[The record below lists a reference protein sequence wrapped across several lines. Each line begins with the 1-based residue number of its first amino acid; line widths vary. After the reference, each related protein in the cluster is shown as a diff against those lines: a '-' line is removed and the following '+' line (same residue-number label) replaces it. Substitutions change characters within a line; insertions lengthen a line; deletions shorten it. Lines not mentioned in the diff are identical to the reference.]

1 MPKFNITAVGSGE
14 SKPANEMRW
23 VNLGQLEDDPMNEE
37 IYNTDGIEELAAD
50 IELNGLM
57 QYPLVR
63 FMPGGMYRIISGH
76 RRVKAIRL
84 LAKKDKT
91 QWKTIPVILDSDKD
105 ETSIAIKLISANAVN
120 RHMTRRE
127 QYLQALKLYE
137 LLTEQK
143 EKENL
148 PGRVRDMVAK
158 KLNISS
164 GSVGA
169 YLQMSNNL
177 IALLLEYY
185 LDGSLSKSAAIEM
198 SKLPEEKQEQLLDKI
213 ESELILPDMI
223 TPEFIKRE
231 FPEEYITHKSENPCE
246 SSEAESENAS
256 ESVSHSD
263 TQEQEE
269 MPKTWT
275 PTSGWVKLPEER
287 RLKIM
292 QMMKEGGATNI
303 EPCEQC
309 HTSTECVGCCKICI
323 TTCNARQGCHRE
335 QGNIRQEQEKSVS
348 ERDTQKDE
356 NVHTDTTPKY
366 WNSISGYV
374 KDNLH
379 HPRYHFECEECY
391 KATGYCQGCCARCKN
406 HCHFYQQCAKEKK
419 KQDLRDKY
427 ENDEIVITSAIN
439 SLIGYSVG
447 IKESCKNIRE
457 IAGGSC
463 PPECPLCVEGMCNLP
478 DNYPHSYFLREARR
492 NNKELDYMMKRAGV

>member
-23 VNLGQLEDDPMNEE
+23 VNLSQLEDDPMNEE

-84 LAKKDKT
+84 LARKDKT
-91 QWKTIPVILDSDKD
+91 QWKTIPVILDSDTD

-185 LDGSLSKSAAIEM
+185 LDGSLSKSAAIEA
-198 SKLPEEKQEQLLDKI
+198 SKLPEEDQETLLEAIECGDIEPQLLSADIIRSHFAKSFEDSKDEPEEI
-213 ESELILPDMI
+213 ESDSAGEG
-223 TPEFIKRE
+223 
-231 FPEEYITHKSENPCE
+231 
-246 SSEAESENAS
+246 
-256 ESVSHSD
+256 VSHSD
-263 TQEQEE
+263 TQEQVE

-275 PTSGWVKLPEER
+275 PTSGWVELPAER
-287 RLKIM
+287 RLEIM
-292 QMMKEGGATNI
+292 QMMKVVGATNI
-303 EPCEQC
+303 EPCDQC
-309 HTSTECVGCCKICI
+309 HTSTGCVGCCK
-323 TTCNARQGCHRE
+323 TCLAGCGAIQKCHRE
-335 QGNIRQEQEKSVS
+335 QALTRQEQEKSVS
-348 ERDTQKDE
+348 ERETQAKENTASDTKPAPE
-356 NVHTDTTPKY
+356 FWTSN
-366 WNSISGYV
+366 SGYV
-374 KDNLH
+374 EGSPIYLPN
-379 HPRYHFECEECY
+379 RVECHVCHE
-391 KATGYCQGCCARCKN
+391 ATGCQGCCYKCKK
-406 HCHFYQQCAKEKK
+406 HCELYQECADKKRIQALQDSYGDRYHEASTLFHNMIFYAER
-419 KQDLRDKY
+419 L
-427 ENDEIVITSAIN
+427 
-439 SLIGYSVG
+439 
-447 IKESCKNIRE
+447 KNGCDRIIE
-457 IAGGSC
+457 FAGGC
-463 PPECPLCVEGMCNLP
+463 TPDCPLCVDGTCNLP
-478 DNYPHSYFLREARR
+478 DHYPHSDDFLLEARE
-492 NNKELDYMMKRAGV
+492 NNKQLDYDMERAGV

>member
-23 VNLGQLEDDPMNEE
+23 VNLSQLEDDPMNEE

-169 YLQMSNNL
+169 FLQLANNL
-177 IALLLEYY
+177 NGILLNYY
-185 LDGSLSKSAAIEM
+185 LNGSMSKSAAIEA
-198 SKLPEEKQEQLLDKI
+198 SKLPDEEQDALIEAIEYGDIEPPQLLSADIIRAHFAEYFEDGKG
-213 ESELILPDMI
+213 EQDE
-223 TPEFIKRE
+223 IK
-231 FPEEYITHKSENPCE
+231 SGG
-246 SSEAESENAS
+246 AD

-269 MPKTWT
+269 KPKTWT
-275 PTSGWVKLPEER
+275 PTSGLVKLPEKR
-287 RLKIM
+287 RLEIM
-292 QMMKEGGATNI
+292 QMINEVGATNI
-303 EPCEQC
+303 EPCDQC
-309 HTSTECVGCCKICI
+309 HIATGCVGCCKACI
-323 TTCNARQGCHRE
+323 VKCSAMQGCHRE
-335 QGNIRQEQEKSVS
+335 QALTRQEQEKSVS
-348 ERDTQKDE
+348 ESDTRSTPE
-356 NVHTDTTPKY
+356 FWTVH
-366 WNSISGYV
+366 SGYV
-374 KDNLH
+374 KGKYPYPIYSVDCH
-379 HPRYHFECEECY
+379 ECHE
-391 KATGYCQGCCARCKN
+391 ATNCQGCCKKCNN
-406 HCHFYQQCAKEKK
+406 HCELYRECADKK
-419 KQDLRDKY
+419 RKQ
-427 ENDEIVITSAIN
+427 A
-439 SLIGYSVG
+439 
-447 IKESCKNIRE
+447 IKESYGDRFLEALDAINEVSYNAIKIKTACDKLIKL
-457 IAGGSC
+457 AGGC
-463 PPECPLCVEGMCNLP
+463 TPDCPLYVDGTCNLP
-478 DNYPHSYFLREARR
+478 DHYPHSDDFLLEARE
-492 NNKELDYMMKRAGV
+492 NNKQLGYDMERAGV

>member
-23 VNLGQLEDDPMNEE
+23 VNLSQLEDDPMNEE

-91 QWKTIPVILDSDKD
+91 QWKTIPVVLDSDTD

-127 QYLQALKLYE
+127 QFLQALKLYE

-164 GSVGA
+164 GNVGA
-169 YLQMSNNL
+169 FLQLANNL
-177 IALLLEYY
+177 NGILLNYY
-185 LDGSLSKSAAIEM
+185 LDGSMSKSAAIEA
-198 SKLPEEKQEQLLDKI
+198 SKLPDEEQDALIEAIEYGDIDPPQLLSADIIRAHFAKYF
-213 ESELILPDMI
+213 EDGKEEQD
-223 TPEFIKRE
+223 EIK
-231 FPEEYITHKSENPCE
+231 SGG
-246 SSEAESENAS
+246 AD

-263 TQEQEE
+263 TQEQVEI
-269 MPKTWT
+269 PKTWT

-287 RLKIM
+287 RLEIM
-292 QMMKEGGATNI
+292 QRISVVGATNI
-303 EPCEQC
+303 EPCDQC
-309 HTSTECVGCCKICI
+309 HTSTGCVGCCK
-323 TTCNARQGCHRE
+323 TCLAGCGAIQKCHRE
-335 QGNIRQEQEKSVS
+335 QALTRQAQEKSVS
-348 ERDTQKDE
+348 ECDTQKDE
-356 NVHTDTTPKY
+356 DAHIDTMPRY
-366 WNSISGYV
+366 WNPSSGYV
-374 KDNLH
+374 KDDAH
-379 HPRYHFECEECY
+379 YPRYELECEECY
-391 KATGYCQGCCARCKN
+391 KATINCQGCCARCQN
-406 HCHFYQQCAKEKK
+406 RCHYYQECAKEKK
-419 KQDLRDKY
+419 KQDLKDKY
-427 ENDEIVITSAIN
+427 GNGEIIVSSAIRN
-439 SLIGYSVG
+439 LIGHSVG
-447 IKESCKNIRE
+447 IKESCDDIRE
-457 IAGGSC
+457 IAGGC
-463 PPECPLCVEGMCNLP
+463 PRECPLCVDGTCNLP
-478 DNYPHSYFLREARR
+478 DYAPSNIEFLMAARATNR
-492 NNKELDYMMKRAGV
+492 ELDYEMEKARK

>member
-1 MPKFNITAVGSGE
+1 MPKFSITAVGSGE

-23 VNLGQLEDDPMNEE
+23 VNLSQLEDDPMNEE

-63 FMPGGMYRIISGH
+63 FMPGGVYRIISGH

-91 QWKTIPVILDSDKD
+91 QWKTIPVVLDSDTD

-127 QYLQALKLYE
+127 QFLQALKLYE

-198 SKLPEEKQEQLLDKI
+198 SKLPEEKQEQFLDKI

-231 FPEEYITHKSENPCE
+231 FHEEYMTHKSANPCE
-246 SSEAESENAS
+246 SSEAEKGTAS
-256 ESVSHSD
+256 ESVTRRIRNILYLIPSFLLNFGHL
-263 TQEQEE
+263 
-269 MPKTWT
+269 T
-275 PTSGWVKLPEER
+275 P
-287 RLKIM
+287 
-292 QMMKEGGATNI
+292 AT
-303 EPCEQC
+303 
-309 HTSTECVGCCKICI
+309 
-323 TTCNARQGCHRE
+323 
-335 QGNIRQEQEKSVS
+335 
-348 ERDTQKDE
+348 
-356 NVHTDTTPKY
+356 
-366 WNSISGYV
+366 
-374 KDNLH
+374 
-379 HPRYHFECEECY
+379 
-391 KATGYCQGCCARCKN
+391 
-406 HCHFYQQCAKEKK
+406 
-419 KQDLRDKY
+419 
-427 ENDEIVITSAIN
+427 
-439 SLIGYSVG
+439 
-447 IKESCKNIRE
+447 
-457 IAGGSC
+457 
-463 PPECPLCVEGMCNLP
+463 
-478 DNYPHSYFLREARR
+478 
-492 NNKELDYMMKRAGV
+492 

>member
-1 MPKFNITAVGSGE
+1 MPKFSITAVGNGE

-23 VNLGQLEDDPMNEE
+23 VNLNQLEEDPMNEE

-76 RRVKAIRL
+76 RRVKALRL
-84 LAKKDKT
+84 LAKQDKE

-127 QYLQALKLYE
+127 QFLQAIKLYE

-169 YLQMSNNL
+169 FLQLANNL
-177 IALLLEYY
+177 NGILLDYY
-185 LDGSLSKSAAIEM
+185 LNGSMSKSAAIEA
-198 SKLPEEKQEQLLDKI
+198 SKLPDEEQDALIEAIEYGDIEPPQLLSADIIRAHFAKYFEAGESEPKEI
-213 ESELILPDMI
+213 ESD
-223 TPEFIKRE
+223 
-231 FPEEYITHKSENPCE
+231 SAN
-246 SSEAESENAS
+246 

-269 MPKTWT
+269 IPKKWNSY
-275 PTSGWVKLPEER
+275 SGWVQLPEER
-287 RLKIM
+287 RLEIM
-292 QMMKEGGATNI
+292 RNVEKVGATDI

-309 HTSTECVGCCKICI
+309 RLATNCAGCCKLCLAGCGAI
-323 TTCNARQGCHRE
+323 QGCHRE
-335 QGNIRQEQEKSVS
+335 QETAYHEQEKSVS
-348 ERDTQKDE
+348 HSDTQKKE
-356 NVHTDTTPKY
+356 NAVSDTKASPAYWTP
-366 WNSISGYV
+366 NSGYV
-374 KDNLH
+374 EGTCAFPSALV
-379 HPRYHFECEECY
+379 ECHECHE
-391 KATGYCQGCCARCKN
+391 ATRCQGCCDKCNN
-406 HCHFYQQCAKEKK
+406 HCELYQDCARKKSMQALKDSYGDRHKEAS
-419 KQDLRDKY
+419 D
-427 ENDEIVITSAIN
+427 
-439 SLIGYSVG
+439 LIGNMIFYATRLKSG
-447 IKESCKNIRE
+447 CNKIIE
-457 IAGGSC
+457 IAGGC
-463 PPECPLCVEGMCNLP
+463 TPDCPLCVDGTCNLP
-478 DNYPHSYFLREARR
+478 DHYPYSDDFLKEARE
-492 NNKELDYMMKRAGV
+492 NNKQLDYGMDREGV

>member
-23 VNLGQLEDDPMNEE
+23 VNLSQLEDDPMNEE

-84 LAKKDKT
+84 LAKNDKT
-91 QWKTIPVILDSDKD
+91 QWKTIPVILDSDTD

-137 LLTEQK
+137 LLTKQK

-169 YLQMSNNL
+169 FLQLANNL
-177 IALLLEYY
+177 NGILLNYY
-185 LDGSLSKSAAIEM
+185 LNGSMSKSAAIEA
-198 SKLPEEKQEQLLDKI
+198 SKLPDEEQDALIEAIEYGDIEPPQLLSADIIREHFAKYF
-213 ESELILPDMI
+213 EDGKGEQD
-223 TPEFIKRE
+223 EIK
-231 FPEEYITHKSENPCE
+231 SGG
-246 SSEAESENAS
+246 AD
-256 ESVSHSD
+256 ESVSQSD
-263 TQEQEE
+263 TQEQAEI
-269 MPKTWT
+269 PKTWT

-287 RLKIM
+287 RLEIM
-292 QMMKEGGATNI
+292 QMMKEVGATNI

-335 QGNIRQEQEKSVS
+335 QGNILQEQEKSVS
-348 ERDTQKDE
+348 HSDTQKKE
-356 NVHTDTTPKY
+356 NAVSDTKASPAYWTP
-366 WNSISGYV
+366 NSGYV
-374 KDNLH
+374 EGTCAFPPSLA
-379 HPRYHFECEECY
+379 ECHECHES
-391 KATGYCQGCCARCKN
+391 TRCQGCCDSCNN
-406 HCHFYQQCAKEKK
+406 HCELYQDCAKKK
-419 KQDLRDKY
+419 RIQALKDSYGDRHKEASD
-427 ENDEIVITSAIN
+427 
-439 SLIGYSVG
+439 LIGNMIFYATRLKSG
-447 IKESCKNIRE
+447 CNKIIE
-457 IAGGSC
+457 IAGGC
-463 PPECPLCVEGMCNLP
+463 TPDCPLCVDGTCNLP
-478 DNYPHSYFLREARR
+478 DHYPYSDDFLKEARE
-492 NNKELDYMMKRAGV
+492 NNKQLDYDMARGGL

>member
-76 RRVKAIRL
+76 RRVKALRL
-84 LAKKDKT
+84 LAKKDKA
-91 QWKTIPVILDSDKD
+91 QWKTIPVILDSDTD

-169 YLQMSNNL
+169 FLQLANNL
-177 IALLLEYY
+177 NGILLNYY
-185 LDGSLSKSAAIEM
+185 LNGSMSKSAAIEA
-198 SKLPEEKQEQLLDKI
+198 SKLPDEEQDALIEAIEYGDIEPPQLLSADIIRAHFAEYFEDGKG
-213 ESELILPDMI
+213 EQDE
-223 TPEFIKRE
+223 IK
-231 FPEEYITHKSENPCE
+231 SGG
-246 SSEAESENAS
+246 AD

-269 MPKTWT
+269 KPKTWT
-275 PTSGWVKLPEER
+275 PTSGLVKLPEKR
-287 RLKIM
+287 RLEIM
-292 QMMKEGGATNI
+292 QMINEVGATNI
-303 EPCEQC
+303 EPCDQC
-309 HTSTECVGCCKICI
+309 HIATGCVGCCKACI
-323 TTCNARQGCHRE
+323 VKCSAMQGCHRE
-335 QGNIRQEQEKSVS
+335 QALTRQEQEKSVS

-356 NVHTDTTPKY
+356 NAASATRTSSEFWTP
-366 WNSISGYV
+366 NSGYV
-374 KDNLH
+374 EGSLAY
-379 HPRYHFECEECY
+379 PPTLVECHICHE
-391 KATGYCQGCCARCKN
+391 ATGCRGCCDRCKK
-406 HCHFYQQCAKEKK
+406 HCELYQECANKKRIQALKDSYGDRHQEASNLFHNMIFYAERLKNGC
-419 KQDLRDKY
+419 DKII
-427 ENDEIVITSAIN
+427 EF
-439 SLIGYSVG
+439 
-447 IKESCKNIRE
+447 
-457 IAGGSC
+457 AGGC
-463 PPECPLCVEGMCNLP
+463 TPDCPLCVDGTCNLP
-478 DNYPHSYFLREARR
+478 DHYPHSDDFLLEARE
-492 NNKELDYMMKRAGV
+492 NNKQLGYDMERAGV

>member
-76 RRVKAIRL
+76 RRVKALRL
-84 LAKKDKT
+84 LAKQDKE

-127 QYLQALKLYE
+127 QFLQAIKLYE
-137 LLTEQK
+137 LLTKQK

-169 YLQMSNNL
+169 FLQLANNL
-177 IALLLEYY
+177 NGILLNYY
-185 LDGSLSKSAAIEM
+185 LNGSMSKSAAIEA
-198 SKLPEEKQEQLLDKI
+198 SKLPDEEQDALIEAIEYGDIEPPQLLSADIIREHFAKYF
-213 ESELILPDMI
+213 EDGKGEQD
-223 TPEFIKRE
+223 EIK
-231 FPEEYITHKSENPCE
+231 SGG
-246 SSEAESENAS
+246 AD

-263 TQEQEE
+263 TQEQAEI
-269 MPKTWT
+269 PKTWT
-275 PTSGWVKLPEER
+275 PTSGWVELPAER
-287 RLKIM
+287 RLEIIQKGEM
-292 QMMKEGGATNI
+292 NS
-303 EPCEQC
+303 CDRC
-309 HTSTECVGCCKICI
+309 CLSTYCAGCCKTCQKH
-323 TTCNARQGCHRE
+323 CNAFQECHW
-335 QGNIRQEQEKSVS
+335 EQEHINQQKKSVS
-348 ERDTQKDE
+348 KRDTQKDE

-366 WNSISGYV
+366 WNPSSGYV
-374 KDNLH
+374 KDDSH
-379 HPRYHFECEECY
+379 YPRYDFECEECY
-391 KATGYCQGCCARCKN
+391 KATSNCQGCCARCRN
-406 HCHFYQQCAKEKK
+406 HCHYYQECARKKK
-419 KQDLRDKY
+419 KQDLKDKY
-427 ENDEIVITSAIN
+427 GNGEIIVSSAIRN
-439 SLIGYSVG
+439 LIGHSVG
-447 IKESCKNIRE
+447 IKESCDDIRE
-457 IAGGSC
+457 IAGGC
-463 PPECPLCVEGMCNLP
+463 PRECPLCVDGTCNLP
-478 DNYPHSYFLREARR
+478 DYAPYNIEFLMAARTTNGELNYKMERAR
-492 NNKELDYMMKRAGV
+492 K

>member
-1 MPKFNITAVGSGE
+1 MPKFSITAVGSGE

-23 VNLGQLEDDPMNEE
+23 VNLSQLEDDPMNEE

-76 RRVKAIRL
+76 RRVKALRL
-84 LAKKDKT
+84 LAKQDKE

-127 QYLQALKLYE
+127 QFLQAIKLYE

-169 YLQMSNNL
+169 FLQLANNL
-177 IALLLEYY
+177 NGILLDYY
-185 LDGSLSKSAAIEM
+185 LNGSMSKSAAIEA
-198 SKLPEEKQEQLLDKI
+198 SKLPDEEQDALIEAIEYGDIEPPQLLSADIIRAHFAKYFEAGESEPKEI
-213 ESELILPDMI
+213 ESD
-223 TPEFIKRE
+223 
-231 FPEEYITHKSENPCE
+231 S
-246 SSEAESENAS
+246 AD

-269 MPKTWT
+269 KPKTWN
-275 PTSGWVKLPEER
+275 PTSGWVQLPEER
-287 RLKIM
+287 RLEIM
-292 QMMKEGGATNI
+292 RNVEKVGATDI

-309 HTSTECVGCCKICI
+309 HLGTNCVGCCKACLAGCGAI
-323 TTCNARQGCHRE
+323 QGCHRE
-335 QGNIRQEQEKSVS
+335 QGAAYREQEKSVS
-348 ERDTQKDE
+348 HSDTQKKE
-356 NVHTDTTPKY
+356 NAISDTKASPAYWTP
-366 WNSISGYV
+366 NSGYV
-374 KDNLH
+374 EGTYAFPPSLV
-379 HPRYHFECEECY
+379 ECHECHES
-391 KATGYCQGCCARCKN
+391 TRCQGCCDSCNN
-406 HCHFYQQCAKEKK
+406 HCELYQDCAKKK
-419 KQDLRDKY
+419 RIQALKDSYGDRHKEASD
-427 ENDEIVITSAIN
+427 
-439 SLIGYSVG
+439 LIGNMIFYVKCLKIG
-447 IKESCKNIRE
+447 CNKIIEF
-457 IAGGSC
+457 AGGC
-463 PPECPLCVEGMCNLP
+463 TPDCPLYVDGACNLP
-478 DNYPHSYFLREARR
+478 DHYPYSDDFLKEARE
-492 NNKELDYMMKRAGV
+492 NNKQLDYDMARGGV

>member
-1 MPKFNITAVGSGE
+1 MPKFSITAVGSSE

-23 VNLGQLEDDPMNEE
+23 VNLSQLEDDPMNEE

-76 RRVKAIRL
+76 RRVKALRL

-91 QWKTIPVILDSDKD
+91 QWKTIPVVLDSDTD

-127 QYLQALKLYE
+127 QFNQALKLYE

-169 YLQMSNNL
+169 FLQLANNL
-177 IALLLEYY
+177 NGILLNYY
-185 LDGSLSKSAAIEM
+185 LDGSMSKSAAIEA
-198 SKLPEEKQEQLLDKI
+198 SKLPDEEQDALIEAIEYGDIEPPQLLSADIIREHFAKYFKDGKD
-213 ESELILPDMI
+213 EQDE
-223 TPEFIKRE
+223 IK
-231 FPEEYITHKSENPCE
+231 SGG
-246 SSEAESENAS
+246 AD

-263 TQEQEE
+263 TQEQVE

-275 PTSGWVKLPEER
+275 PTSGWVELPAER
-287 RLKIM
+287 RLEIIQKGEM
-292 QMMKEGGATNI
+292 NL
-303 EPCEQC
+303 CDC
-309 HTSTECVGCCKICI
+309 CRLSTYCAGCCKICQKH
-323 TTCNARQGCHRE
+323 CNAFQECHRE

-348 ERDTQKDE
+348 ECDTQAME
-356 NVHTDTTPKY
+356 NTASDTKPAPEFWT
-366 WNSISGYV
+366 SDSGYV
-374 KDNLH
+374 EGSPIYPSN
-379 HPRYHFECEECY
+379 RVECHVCHE
-391 KATGYCQGCCARCKN
+391 ATGCQGCCDKCKK
-406 HCHFYQQCAKEKK
+406 HCELYQECANKKRIQALQDSYGDRYHEASTLFHNMIFYAERLKNGC
-419 KQDLRDKY
+419 DK
-427 ENDEIVITSAIN
+427 I
-439 SLIGYSVG
+439 
-447 IKESCKNIRE
+447 IKF
-457 IAGGSC
+457 AGGC
-463 PPECPLCVEGMCNLP
+463 TPDCPLYVDEACNLP
-478 DNYPHSYFLREARR
+478 DHYPYSDDFLKEARE
-492 NNKELDYMMKRAGV
+492 NNKQLDFDMKRAGV